1 MSPFMNAADCGDPDV
16 LCSVTV
22 KFTFVVWSE
31 MSELLFDGFLLKYG
45 AFILLRGTQSLS
57 KDWNKFGNSLTF
69 HTITYSVNSSLTQSE
84 AQL

>member
-1 MSPFMNAADCGDPDV
+1 MNGTDCGDPDF
-16 LCSVTV
+16 LFSVTD

-45 AFILLRGTQSLS
+45 AFIFLRGTQPLS

-69 HTITYSVNSSLTQSE
+69 HTITCSVNSSLTQSE
-84 AQL
+84 AQF